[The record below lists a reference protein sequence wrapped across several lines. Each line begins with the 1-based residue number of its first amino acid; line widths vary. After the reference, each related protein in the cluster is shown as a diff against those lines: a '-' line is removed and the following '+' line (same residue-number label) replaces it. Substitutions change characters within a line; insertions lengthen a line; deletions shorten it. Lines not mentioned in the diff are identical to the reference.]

1 MAEKLSKHLSKLSK
15 RGSHRVLIGDLDF
28 VGLPGKI
35 YTPAKGNA
43 LPAIAFGH
51 DWLKNIRNY
60 HGLLRHLASWGIVAA
75 APDTDTGINPNHQG
89 FAADLETC
97 LQVVTGVKLGNGNIS
112 VAPGRLGIVGH
123 GMGGGA
129 AILAA
134 AGRPDL
140 KAVVAAYP
148 SKVSPSA
155 ETAAAL
161 VRAPGLVLGSEES
174 AFLDFGNPAAIATRW
189 AGPCCYREIT
199 KASSSV
205 LSENLFFNLFTG
217 LGGKAALR
225 ERAWGLITGFLLYT
239 LTDDRKYSGFAA
251 ADATAR
257 KVVSVT
263 GEDLV
268 AKAEAI
274 T

>member
-1 MAEKLSKHLSKLSK
+1 MAENLSKHLSKLSK
-15 RGSHRVLIGDLDF
+15 RGPHRVLTGDLDF

-43 LPAIAFGH
+43 LPAVAFGH
-51 DWLKNIRNY
+51 DWMKRVKNY
-60 HGLLRHLASWGIVAA
+60 HGLLRHLASWGIVVA

-97 LQVVTGVKLGNGNIS
+97 LQITTGVKLGNGNIS
-112 VAPGRLGIVGH
+112 IAPGRLGIIGH

-129 AILAA
+129 AVLAA

-148 SKVSPSA
+148 SKVAPSA
-155 ETAAAL
+155 ESAAAL
-161 VRAPGLVLGSEES
+161 VKAPGFILGSGEN
-174 AFLDFGNPAAIATRW
+174 AYLDYGNPAAIATRW

-199 KASSSV
+199 GADSGV
-205 LSENLFFNLFTG
+205 LSENLIFNLFTG
-217 LGGKAALR
+217 LGSKAALR

-239 LTDDRKYSGFAA
+239 LTDERKYSGFAA
-251 ADATAR
+251 EEVTAK
-257 KVVSVT
+257 KVISLT
-263 GEDLV
+263 GDDLL
-268 AKAEAI
+268 AKAQS
-274 T
+274 